1 MTDIDR
7 ALQYRSGHC
16 GGSTITSGARGGLGS
31 PERDLRVLIR
41 PMVIT
46 ISNYAFIR
54 WSQLV
59 TLVTTGH
66 SLSLE
71 ASDLNINGA
80 HAFLGPMASNQELVI
95 RRRARR
101 RRNASL
107 IDLLASPQVKRG

>member
-1 MTDIDR
+1 M
-7 ALQYRSGHC
+7 A
-16 GGSTITSGARGGLGS
+16 
-31 PERDLRVLIR
+31 
-41 PMVIT
+41 IT
-46 ISNYAFIR
+46 ISNYTFLR

-71 ASDLNINGA
+71 VSDLNINGA

-101 RRNASL
+101 RRVRNASL
-107 IDLLASPQVKRG
+107 IDLLASPQVKTVLIKCHGWIWTH

>member
-1 MTDIDR
+1 MCER
-7 ALQYRSGHC
+7 ALHSSLTQFV
-16 GGSTITSGARGGLGS
+16 T
-31 PERDLRVLIR
+31 

-95 RRRARR
+95 REEEREEEMHHLLTCWLRR
-101 RRNASL
+101 R
-107 IDLLASPQVKRG
+107 

>member
-1 MTDIDR
+1 
-7 ALQYRSGHC
+7 
-16 GGSTITSGARGGLGS
+16 
-31 PERDLRVLIR
+31 
-41 PMVIT
+41 MVIT

-95 RRRARR
+95 RRRR

-107 IDLLASPQVKRG
+107 IDLLASPQVKRLK